1 MAAKRVAKLLVS
13 RGIRPGDKVAL
24 SCPNLP
30 YLSGICFGI
39 LKFRAVVA
47 LLNAREAAFHLTRSG
62 DTEGHGQGLR
72 RHSVLSARPA
82 ASSHLRRSIHVS
94 NRLPVNRCH
103 CSSSTRKHSA
113 RHRHHRRQRPSYRPR
128 PDPVGD
134 ERGRALGASVRRQR
148 DRHRHERQDG
158 ARTVSRT
165 GR

>member
-1 MAAKRVAKLLVS
+1 M
-13 RGIRPGDKVAL
+13 RPGDKVAL

-39 LKFRAVVA
+39 LKFRAVVVPLNV
-47 LLNAREAAFHLTRSG
+47 LLNAREAAFHLNRSG

-94 NRLPVNRCH
+94 NRLPVNRCRH
-103 CSSSTRKHSA
+103 SSSTRWHRA
-113 RHRHHRRQRPSYRPR
+113 RHRYDRRQRPSYRPR
-128 PDPVGD
+128 PGPVGD
-134 ERGRALGASVRRQR
+134 ERSRAPLGASVRRQR
-148 DRHRHERQDG
+148 DRHHHERQDS
-158 ARTVSRT
+158 ARSVSRT